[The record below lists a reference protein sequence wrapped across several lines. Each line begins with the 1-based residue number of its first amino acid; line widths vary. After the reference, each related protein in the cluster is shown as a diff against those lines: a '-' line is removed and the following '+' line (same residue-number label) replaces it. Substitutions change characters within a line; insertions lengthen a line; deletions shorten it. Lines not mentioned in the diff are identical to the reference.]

1 MAWACGCSSGAFHA
15 CGSVRKNWT
24 ASASVSPAHLSGS
37 SDFTCAPTTPRPGR
51 LFAPALI
58 AFLAPLL
65 GAVRLRCSLGPA
77 YEPGRTAGPGLRFRD
92 PSIRPVI
99 LCVCFL
105 CPDDEWVPPQSL
117 SEGSASCHGPSVA

>member
-1 MAWACGCSSGAFHA
+1 MAWACGGSSGAFHA
-15 CGSVRKNWT
+15 CGAGGKNWT
-24 ASASVSPAHLSGS
+24 ASAPVSPAHLSGS

-77 YEPGRTAGPGLRFRD
+77 YELVAGAVVPAPGRTAGPGLRFRD
-92 PSIRPVI
+92 PSIR
-99 LCVCFL
+99 
-105 CPDDEWVPPQSL
+105 
-117 SEGSASCHGPSVA
+117 